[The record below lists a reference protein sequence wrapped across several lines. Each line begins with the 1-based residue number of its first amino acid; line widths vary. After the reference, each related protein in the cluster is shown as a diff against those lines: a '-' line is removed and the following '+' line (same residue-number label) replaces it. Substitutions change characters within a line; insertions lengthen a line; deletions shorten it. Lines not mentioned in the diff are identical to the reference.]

1 MKYIYHIIGG
11 LLLCVHTMCA
21 QVTPVKTKTEIVMTV
36 EELNLL
42 LEQIGKAELTSLR
55 DKQLDSILSAVSHK
69 TTDILPTSVVIN
81 EYRLLKTD
89 TASPTMAM
97 GTKSSTTI
105 ARTASS
111 TTAVGITSM
120 AAAQRPT
127 QPAAVAQT
135 QNTAAIA
142 QQLAQLSGAVEQ
154 LRKQQQL
161 LLAALA
167 VNTGVV
173 AAKSAPNKAIPATT
187 TETQAPLPA
196 TTATATVITAVN
208 TPIVTQSVTPT
219 TNPIHISAERRSE
232 LELLLAAYGHKKVLL
247 YFANNKTIPLPYD
260 PAAIDEMVTMLKA
273 HPELSVLL
281 EGYASAVGSVAY
293 NNVLS
298 MERAVAVSK
307 ILTDKGIAAERILT
321 AFKGIDLNT
330 TPAQARRVELRVILR
345 SY

>member
-1 MKYIYHIIGG
+1 
-11 LLLCVHTMCA
+11 MCA

-330 TPAQARRVELRVILR
+330 TPAQARRVELRVIIR

>member
-135 QNTAAIA
+135 QNTTAIA

-173 AAKSAPNKAIPATT
+173 AAKSTANQAIPATT

-219 TNPIHISAERRSE
+219 ANPIHISAERRSE

-298 MERAVAVSK
+298 MERAVAVFK
-307 ILTDKGIAAERILT
+307 ILTDKGIAAEHILT

-330 TPAQARRVELRVILR
+330 TPAQARRVELRVIIR

>member
-36 EELNLL
+36 EELKLL

-55 DKQLDSILSAVSHK
+55 DRQLDSMLSAVSHK
-69 TTDILPTSVVIN
+69 TTEIPTSVVIN

-89 TASPTMAM
+89 TASPTMVM
-97 GTKSSTTI
+97 GTRSSTTI
-105 ARTASS
+105 ARTASP
-111 TTAVGITSM
+111 TTAVGIASR

-127 QPAAVAQT
+127 QPVAVAQT
-135 QNTAAIA
+135 QNTTAIA

-173 AAKSAPNKAIPATT
+173 AAKSTANQAIPATT

-219 TNPIHISAERRSE
+219 ANPIHISAERRSE

-298 MERAVAVSK
+298 MERAVAVFK

-330 TPAQARRVELRVILR
+330 TPAQARRVELRVIIR

>member
-330 TPAQARRVELRVILR
+330 TPAQARRVELRVIIR

>member
-55 DKQLDSILSAVSHK
+55 DKRLDSILSAVSNK
-69 TTDILPTSVVIN
+69 ATEIPTSVVIN

-89 TASPTMAM
+89 TASPTMVM
-97 GTKSSTTI
+97 GTRSSTTI
-105 ARTASS
+105 ARTASP
-111 TTAVGITSM
+111 TTAVGIAST
-120 AAAQRPT
+120 AAAQRAT

-135 QNTAAIA
+135 QNTTAIA

-173 AAKSAPNKAIPATT
+173 AAKSTANKAIPATT
-187 TETQAPLPA
+187 AETQPPLQA
-196 TTATATVITAVN
+196 TTDTTTVSVATVN
-208 TPIVTQSVTPT
+208 TPIVIQSVTPT
-219 TNPIHISAERRSE
+219 TTPIHISAERRSE

-330 TPAQARRVELRVILR
+330 TPAQARRVELRVIIR